1 MFVEK
6 PEITP
11 FLRAIQRLE
20 EGLTR
25 YELDIS
31 DAQIRDGLIQ
41 RFEFTYEQA
50 HKILKRYL
58 EFASANP
65 AQFDSMIFQDI
76 IRTGNEQGLLLGEWV
91 DWRRYREMRSK
102 TSHAYNEDAA
112 LKVVEVIPRFL
123 KEVVYLY
130 QKLEERLS

>member
-25 YELDIS
+25 YELDTS

-65 AQFDSMIFQDI
+65 EQFDSMIFQDI